1 MCPSHFCRVRV
12 TSALSQ
18 SHLKFFRVESETWL
32 GRVESESSHKNVE
45 SFRVIGLQTRV
56 NVESHEISH
65 FFLLH
70 FLCYEMAPDKLE
82 NGAQHAIKW
91 RPIG

>member
-1 MCPSHFCRVRV
+1 
-12 TSALSQ
+12 
-18 SHLKFFRVESETWL
+18 
-32 GRVESESSHKNVE
+32 
-45 SFRVIGLQTRV
+45 LQARV

-65 FFLLH
+65 FSYYIFYVMKWRPT
-70 FLCYEMAPDKLE
+70 CYKMAPDELE